1 MHKLQNG
8 SQVTGRP
15 ARKPRVGTR
24 GYFSESNDQAAPSY
38 PGQDWF
44 NDCIDEF
51 ANAIEQANIPY
62 DPQRLDHLARA
73 IAEAKANWGA
83 DIVSQAEAQAGT
95 ATTARK
101 WTAQRVRQAI
111 VAWWDSIPKGTAFN
125 KNFGS
130 TAGTVCPG
138 NDSRLSDAREWLADT
153 VSQAEAEGGE
163 SNAPRKWTAQR
174 VHQAFNKYG
183 LGTHKSSDISNLALL
198 PKISG
203 FYQTTS
209 APNGQPPE
217 TATTWTALV
226 SSINLSRACAIIMG
240 AGDSPSLPTR
250 NNSIYY
256 TWMNRG
262 LWEAPILELLHEG
275 NERQIGVNQEYYNVI
290 QDKSG
295 GVVYTNNTTK
305 PILVMITTTPAQTH
319 DNALLVRANSS
330 SDFIT
335 VGASSGA
342 ASTGISAV
350 IPPGFEYKLNVPNN
364 QIQLWVELR

>member
-8 SQVTGRP
+8 SQVTSRP
-15 ARKPRVGTR
+15 VRKPRVGTR
-24 GYFSESNDQAAPSY
+24 GYFSESNDQGAPSH

-51 ANAIEQANIPY
+51 ANALEQADIPY

-83 DIVSQAEAQAGT
+83 DVVSQTEAQAGT

-138 NDSRLSDAREWLADT
+138 NDSRLSDAREWLANT

-163 SNAPRKWTAQR
+163 SVTPRKWTAQR
-174 VHQAFNKYG
+174 VHQAFNQYG
-183 LGTHKSSDISNLALL
+183 LGTDKSSNIDDLSLM
-198 PKISG
+198 PKKSG
-203 FYQTTS
+203 FYQTTANPDF
-209 APNGQPPE
+209 APAG
-217 TATTWTALV
+217 TWSTFSVLI
-226 SSINLSRACAIIMG
+226 SSINTLRAGAIIMS
-240 AGDSPSLPTR
+240 AGDGLSPSV

-256 TWMNRG
+256 TWMTDG
-262 LWEAPILELLHEG
+262 LWNAPILELLHAG
-275 NERQIGVNQEYYNVI
+275 NERQIGVNQKYYNVI
-290 QDKSG
+290 QDRIG
-295 GVVYTNNTTK
+295 GAIYTNSTKK
-305 PILVMITTTPAQTH
+305 PILVMITTTSQQTH
-319 DNALLVRANSS
+319 NNALLVRPNSS

-342 ASTGISAV
+342 ASTGISAI
-350 IPPGFEYKLNVPNN
+350 IPPGFEYKLDVQNN
-364 QIQLWVELR
+364 QIQLWIELR